1 MFTHIHTKLL
11 SLHVCVCVHVYMY
24 THWSTRVGVRM
35 CIYMHADGCVYLFV
49 LGVRVYRRMD
59 VYIQFSCVCT
69 YIHIYVR
76 RAHTWVYM
84 VTYLHTKFACI
95 YRYLRICRPKYM
107 YTTYMCVGVYLQLRV
122 CAVCAY
128 IYTMHTDITGVWI
141 YLRICTLRLR
151 LCVYIFTYI
160 HT

>member
-1 MFTHIHTKLL
+1 MHT
-11 SLHVCVCVHVYMY
+11 
-24 THWSTRVGVRM
+24 
-35 CIYMHADGCVYLFV
+35 DGCVYLFV

-76 RAHTWVYM
+76 VHTWVYM

-107 YTTYMCVGVYLQLRV
+107 YTNYMCVGVYLH
-122 CAVCAY
+122 
-128 IYTMHTDITGVWI
+128 IYTRFTGRCIRRVYMYVCI
-141 YLRICTLRLR
+141 YI
-151 LCVYIFTYI
+151 
-160 HT
+160 

>member
-1 MFTHIHTKLL
+1 
-11 SLHVCVCVHVYMY
+11 
-24 THWSTRVGVRM
+24 M

-59 VYIQFSCVCT
+59 VYIQFRCVCT

-76 RAHTWVYM
+76 RVHTWVYM

-107 YTTYMCVGVYLQLRV
+107 YTNYMCVGVYLQLRV